1 MQWRAQDLAPSLE
14 RWLDGNKNPEFLLP
28 RSLLEPALQWLRDYP
43 DELAGPPTGYIYASN
58 RHRARRR
65 RRDRVV
71 VAVIV
76 VASLVAAGVFY
87 SLQQTANQQ
96 RDKANQQR
104 DIAISAEVAAQSEQ
118 LVSTDPATAAFLA
131 AAAWRIAHTH
141 QAQESMLQLL
151 AQPER
156 AVLSDGIDP
165 VAMVAFS
172 PDGRVLA
179 AGTGIYGGGAV
190 LLWDLTTGRRIG
202 EPITGKEDHDAY
214 EVDFSPD
221 GKTLATGSLDGAV
234 RLWDVATQ
242 RPIGRPMLVGSYD
255 NIAGLAFVPNGKI
268 ITGNRSGTIQLWD
281 AATQLPIGRPMLV
294 NGGIDGLAVSANGKT
309 LLTANRGQDQLWNLA
324 TRRPI
329 GSAIGP
335 GSSSASSSHGV
346 IASAF
351 SPDGHLLAT
360 VDYPSEVRFWDT
372 GTRQQVGRSFALP
385 ATGNVPDIISGL
397 DFSPDGKILATF
409 DNDRAARLW
418 DLATGL
424 QVGTPI
430 TPGDFINAV
439 AFSPGGNLLATADG
453 PGVGAGVV
461 RLWEPNIYRPLGAPV
476 STGSNTPLVAMAFS
490 KDGKILATA
499 DGGGSARLWN
509 AATMQPIGQPMVPR
523 DRAVPCAALGSYIS
537 GACPVNGVAISPDG
551 KLLTV
556 WNRSGEVRLWSTATQ
571 RPVGQIMHA
580 SGGAYSV
587 AFSPDGNML
596 LIGDGNDTAQL
607 WDVRTQRPV
616 GKFAYRGVGSG
627 RLGYFSPDGQVV
639 ATVSMRGT
647 AQLWDVRTRR
657 PIGKPIVAGG
667 RVEDLAFNP
676 AGTKLATAD
685 DDGTARLWSVA
696 SQSQIGV
703 SMAASAP
710 SSKAGSTSPS
720 ARAVTFSPDGILLAT
735 TGSDGTARLWDADTQ
750 RQIGPPITPPKG
762 ISPVPGIGPAAFS
775 PDGQTLAIGDD
786 QMARQWNVAF
796 PADLNRAV
804 CSIASPSLTRQV
816 WDTYITSL
824 PYQRVCP

>member
-1 MQWRAQDLAPSLE
+1 MRSGTKGTSGSSSGSSTPGCSADTAPVGGQPTVEVSHEALLRAWPRLRNWLKARSQFVQWRAQDLAPSLE

-242 RPIGRPMLVGSYD
+242 RPIGGPMLVGSYN

-281 AATQLPIGRPMLV
+281 AAAQLPIGRPMLV

-324 TRRPI
+324 TRRPSAPPSGQAAAPPPAPTELSRARSAPMAI
-329 GSAIGP
+329 SWRPWTIQARSGSGIRAPASRSAVPLPSPPP
-335 GSSSASSSHGV
+335 GMYRHHLRAGFQPGQGKSWRRLITTARHGCG
-346 IASAF
+346 S
-351 SPDGHLLAT
+351 GHRA
-360 VDYPSEVRFWDT
+360 PGRHADT
-372 GTRQQVGRSFALP
+372 G
-385 ATGNVPDIISGL
+385 
-397 DFSPDGKILATF
+397 
-409 DNDRAARLW
+409 
-418 DLATGL
+418 
-424 QVGTPI
+424 
-430 TPGDFINAV
+430 
-439 AFSPGGNLLATADG
+439 
-453 PGVGAGVV
+453 
-461 RLWEPNIYRPLGAPV
+461 
-476 STGSNTPLVAMAFS
+476 
-490 KDGKILATA
+490 
-499 DGGGSARLWN
+499 
-509 AATMQPIGQPMVPR
+509 
-523 DRAVPCAALGSYIS
+523 
-537 GACPVNGVAISPDG
+537 
-551 KLLTV
+551 
-556 WNRSGEVRLWSTATQ
+556 
-571 RPVGQIMHA
+571 
-580 SGGAYSV
+580 
-587 AFSPDGNML
+587 
-596 LIGDGNDTAQL
+596 
-607 WDVRTQRPV
+607 
-616 GKFAYRGVGSG
+616 
-627 RLGYFSPDGQVV
+627 
-639 ATVSMRGT
+639 
-647 AQLWDVRTRR
+647 
-657 PIGKPIVAGG
+657 
-667 RVEDLAFNP
+667 
-676 AGTKLATAD
+676 
-685 DDGTARLWSVA
+685 
-696 SQSQIGV
+696 
-703 SMAASAP
+703 
-710 SSKAGSTSPS
+710 
-720 ARAVTFSPDGILLAT
+720 
-735 TGSDGTARLWDADTQ
+735 
-750 RQIGPPITPPKG
+750 
-762 ISPVPGIGPAAFS
+762 
-775 PDGQTLAIGDD
+775 
-786 QMARQWNVAF
+786 
-796 PADLNRAV
+796 
-804 CSIASPSLTRQV
+804 
-816 WDTYITSL
+816 
-824 PYQRVCP
+824 